1 MFKAADRL
9 SAIKP
14 SPTLSISTKA
24 SELKAAGRDILTLS
38 AGEPDFN
45 TPDFVCDAAYAAA
58 KAGETKYTPV
68 GGTNELKKA
77 IINKFKRDNDIE
89 YAMDEVMAGT
99 GGKQILY
106 NGFMA
111 SVNKGDEVIIPAPY
125 WVSYPDMTLLAEGT
139 PVIVECSEAEG
150 FKITAEKL
158 EAAIT
163 PKTKWL
169 ILNSPSNPTGA
180 TYTKSEM
187 KALTDVL
194 LRHKHVMVMSDDIY
208 EQLVYEDTEFCTPVQ
223 VEPKLKERVLT
234 CNGVSK
240 SHAMTGWRLGYCGG
254 PAPLLKAMTKLQSQ
268 STSNPSSITQAAAVA
283 ALNGDQSFLNDWR
296 AAYLKRRNMVVEK
309 LRAIDG
315 MTCLNPTGAFYCYAG
330 IEAYMGAKMDN
341 GDVIKTDEDFVKYL
355 LEDQGVAA
363 VHGEAFGLS
372 PFFRVSYATSDD
384 ILIDACERIA
394 KACAKLERPALRVT

>member
-68 GGTNELKKA
+68 GGTNELKQA